1 MNLWRQK
8 FFSVWIIFK
17 MLFYNVMK
25 CSLQIVVIYFICNEY
40 LELVEKFLIKMVC
53 MLDLTK
59 IVRSTHHDMNFSHPY
74 CQSFENY
81 LVLPMN
87 LTFLSQ
93 HIIKCPLL
101 MTCLLRVLYMDWL
114 DLFWHLFNLT
124 KYKVVNL
131 YYYFYY

>member
-8 FFSVWIIFK
+8 FFSVWIIFE

-25 CSLQIVVIYFICNEY
+25 CSLQIVVIYFICYEY
-40 LELVEKFLIKMVC
+40 LELVEKFLIEMVS

-59 IVRSTHHDMNFSHPY
+59 IVRWYEFYPSILSKFWKLLASSDE
-74 CQSFENY
+74 SF
-81 LVLPMN
+81 
-87 LTFLSQ
+87 FLFQ
-93 HIIKCPLL
+93 HIIKYPLL
-101 MTCLLRVLYMDWL
+101 VTCLLRVLYMDWL